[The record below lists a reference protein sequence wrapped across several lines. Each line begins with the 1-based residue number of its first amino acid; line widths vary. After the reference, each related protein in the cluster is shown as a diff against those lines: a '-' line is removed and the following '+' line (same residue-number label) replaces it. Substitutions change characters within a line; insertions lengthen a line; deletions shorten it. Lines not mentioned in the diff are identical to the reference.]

1 MNKIISLND
10 LWVIYNLPSHFVAVL
25 NLQGAFEHVNASLAS
40 WLGYWEESLVGNA
53 FESIVHPDDHPE
65 EILEFFRNDGE
76 SYSLHAIK
84 RMRGSDGNY
93 RYFSWSFTK
102 LADKEFIYAIAQ
114 DCAAAV
120 RNGEHPASSTVTTT
134 SENIPGTDKP
144 INGSA
149 TRKQQGILDRNDMLK
164 NIAWKQSHLI
174 RSPLANLKGLLVI
187 LKEDPASVQVMEYLQ
202 TELEKLDNVIKEIVY
217 ETSVLVALGKH
228 SG

>member
-1 MNKIISLND
+1 MNKVISLND

-25 NLQGAFEHVNASLAS
+25 SLQGAFEHVNASLAS

-53 FESIVHPDDHPE
+53 FESIVHPDDRPE

-84 RMRGSDGNY
+84 RMRGSDGDY

-102 LADKEFIYAIAQ
+102 LADREFIYAIAQ
-114 DCAAAV
+114 DCTASV
-120 RNGEHPASSTVTTT
+120 KNGKHPAYSPGTTP
-134 SENIPGTDKP
+134 ENIPTADKA
-144 INGSA
+144 INASPP
-149 TRKQQGILDRNDMLK
+149 RKQPGMLDRNDMLK

-187 LKEDPASVQVMEYLQ
+187 LQEDATSVQVMEYMKA
-202 TELEKLDNVIKEIVY
+202 ELEKLDNVIRDIVY